1 MNRLLTKAL
10 LGLLLLAMVS
20 CSSREEYAHVRAF
33 YRCTNVAAAPAL
45 MHALAPNSG
54 VYCTIR
60 FSGNMS
66 YVDFDNSA
74 GEHSRINLSAADKS
88 YGLPQFISGFIV
100 GQLPMATLSGK
111 ALVAYDLV
119 CPNCYRTSFV
129 QRSLEFVSAGQ
140 DRVRCSRC
148 QRVYSLS
155 AGGAVVDHAQ
165 SAKDAPL
172 YQYHIQLGS
181 NAMVITN

>member
-1 MNRLLTKAL
+1 MMRQWRWAVA
-10 LGLLLLAMVS
+10 LLLLLTMVS

-45 MHALAPNSG
+45 MHSLAPNSG

-119 CPNCYRTSFV
+119 CPNCYASSFI
-129 QRSLEFVSAGQ
+129 QRSLEFSTQ
-140 DRVRCSRC
+140 DATLVHCSRC
-148 QRVYSLS
+148 RRIYSL
-155 AGGAVVDHAQ
+155 ANEGIVVENAQ
-165 SAKDAPL
+165 SGKDKKL
-172 YQYHIQLGS
+172 YQYHIQYGN
-181 NAMVITN
+181 NAMIITN